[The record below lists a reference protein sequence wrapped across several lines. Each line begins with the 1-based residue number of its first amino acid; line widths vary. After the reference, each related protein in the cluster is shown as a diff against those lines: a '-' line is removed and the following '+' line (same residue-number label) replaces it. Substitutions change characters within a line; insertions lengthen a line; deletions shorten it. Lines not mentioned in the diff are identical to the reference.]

1 MNKTYEIDNANEVI
15 LNVGPQHPAT
25 HGVLRYVL
33 KLNGERIVESDP
45 QVGFLHRGLEKLA
58 ENMTYQQ
65 FNPYT
70 DRLDYLAAM
79 NNNFAYD
86 IAVERLLGIDK
97 DIPPRAEYIRVI
109 MAELGRIASHLVW
122 LATHGLDIGA
132 MTVFLYCFREREYIL
147 DMYEM
152 ACGNRLTYNYIR
164 IGGVARDL
172 PDGFMDRLKEFVKLF
187 PEKLKEYHTLLTK
200 NRIWLKRTKD
210 IGYIS
215 REDAINYGI
224 AGPCTRGSGVDWDL
238 RRDVPYSVYPE
249 LNFEIPVYDEG
260 DVYARYLVRMDE
272 MLQSNRIL
280 EQCIEKI
287 PDGPVMIDDS
297 RFVWDAKEKLM
308 TENYSLMK
316 HFVKVVKG
324 IKAPPGEVYVGS
336 ENPKGELGFYIYSD
350 GEGKPYKMKI
360 RSPSF
365 INISAM
371 PKMLKGGYIADVI
384 SVIGSID
391 FVFGEC
397 DR

>member
-1 MNKTYEIDNANEVI
+1 MNKTYEVDNTREVI

-33 KLNGERIVESDP
+33 KLDGERIVESDP

-86 IAVERLLGIDK
+86 IAVEKLLGIDK

-122 LATHGLDIGA
+122 LATHALDIGA

-172 PDGFMDRLKEFVKLF
+172 PEGFMDKLKEFVKLF
-187 PEKLKEYHTLLTK
+187 PPRLKEYHTLLSK

-210 IGYIS
+210 VGYIS

-249 LNFEIPVYDEG
+249 LDFEVPVYPEG

-297 RFVWDAKEKLM
+297 RYVWDAKEKLM
-308 TENYSLMK
+308 TENFSLMK

-350 GEGKPYKMKI
+350 GEGKPYRLKI

-384 SVIGSID
+384 SVIGSLD

>member
-1 MNKTYEIDNANEVI
+1 MSEMREREGRREII

-33 KLNGERIVESDP
+33 KLDGERIVDSDP
-45 QVGFLHRGLEKLA
+45 QVGFLHRGIEKLA
-58 ENMTYQQ
+58 ENMSYHQ
-65 FNPYT
+65 FTPYT
-70 DRLDYLAAM
+70 DRLDYLASM
-79 NNNFAYD
+79 NNNFAYAM
-86 IAVERLLGIDK
+86 AVEKLLGIQEE
-97 DIPPRAEYIRVI
+97 IPLRAEYIRVI

-122 LATHGLDIGA
+122 LATHALDIGA

-172 PDGFMDRLKEFVKLF
+172 PDGFLDKLRDFVKLF
-187 PEKLKEYHTLLTK
+187 PKKVAEYHKLLTR
-200 NRIWLKRTKD
+200 NRIWLKRTK
-210 IGYIS
+210 GVGFIS
-215 REDAINYGI
+215 KEDAINWGI

-238 RRDVPYSVYPE
+238 RRDDPYSVYPE
-249 LNFEIPVYDEG
+249 LDFEIPVYGDG

-272 MLQSNRIL
+272 MMQSNRIL

-287 PDGPVMIDDS
+287 PDGPVMVSDS
-297 RFVWDAKEKLM
+297 RYVWDRKEELM
-308 TENYSLMK
+308 TKNYSLMK
-316 HFVKVVKG
+316 HFVKVVRG
-324 IKAPPGEVYVGS
+324 IKAPPGEVYVGA
-336 ENPKGELGFYIYSD
+336 ENPKGELGFYIYST
-350 GEGKPYKMKI
+350 GEGKPYRLKI
-360 RSPSF
+360 RAPSF

-371 PKMLKGGYIADVI
+371 PTMVKGGLVADVI

>member
-1 MNKTYEIDNANEVI
+1 MNETYQVKNEREVV

-25 HGVLRYVL
+25 HGVLRYVV
-33 KLNGERIVESDP
+33 KLDGERIVDSDP
-45 QVGFLHRGLEKLA
+45 QVGFLHRGIEKLA

-79 NNNFAYD
+79 NNNLAYVM
-86 IAVERLLGIDK
+86 AVEKLLGIDK
-97 DIPPRAEYIRVI
+97 EIPERAQYIRVI

-122 LATHGLDIGA
+122 LATHALDIGA

-147 DMYEM
+147 DMYEI

-172 PDGFMDRLKEFVKLF
+172 PEGFMDKLKEFVKLF
-187 PEKLKEYHTLLTK
+187 PKKVKEYHTLLTK

-210 IGYIS
+210 VGYIS
-215 REDAINYGI
+215 KEDAINYGI

-249 LNFEIPVYDEG
+249 LSFEIPVYDEG

-272 MLQSNRIL
+272 MVQSNKIL

-287 PDGPVMIDDS
+287 PSGPAMIDKPEY
-297 RFVWDAKEKLM
+297 VWEPKERIM
-308 TENYSLMK
+308 THNYALMK

-324 IKAPPGEVYVGS
+324 IKAPAGEVYFGA
-336 ENPKGELGFYIYSD
+336 ENPKGELGFYIYST
-350 GEGKPYKMKI
+350 GEGKPYRLKI

-371 PKMLKGGYIADVI
+371 PKMVQGGLIADII
-384 SVIGSID
+384 SVIGSLD